1 MSLLVEQTLF
11 ASQYAFFTYD
21 TIDNNIYVNPT
32 QLDTI
37 NLPNVD
43 FEKVFVR
50 HIDELTIAAAMGPND
65 STALPTLM
73 QNKLITLLETLYHHD
88 FIDTDNASQ
97 LATRNRVSSDLD
109 VELEKMENKN
119 MMESVEDM
127 LSQNQHKYDF
137 QEKKNKLITL
147 LAKNNNIKDKY
158 TRVWYTHYIF
168 LAILIIFAIGVVAI
182 YAKGSSAKTVLDNK
196 PMYFYILI
204 FTGLLTLM
212 IITVINSYNLF
223 NKKHYEFE
231 TFVAASALI
240 TKINDYLQKLPAYID
255 LHLFLEENLI
265 SEHHNRQRIVR
276 SMNKEFDIMNY
287 SFMRKFQLNHYAINR
302 LRHNMKYIKYG
313 FVVVALISLF
323 GGLNIRTSVMLKN
336 NNVNGLPMTSGVF
349 KIFSVVLLLSYILVI
364 ALQERQNMSRR
375 KYNWNK
381 MYWLIKDND
390 ENSFNQ
396 CNQ

>member
-1 MSLLVEQTLF
+1 MSLLDQTLF
-11 ASQYAFFTYD
+11 ASQYAFFMYD

-32 QLDTI
+32 QLDTT
-37 NLPNVD
+37 NLPSVD
-43 FEKVFVR
+43 FDKIFVR
-50 HIDELTIAAAMGPND
+50 NMDDLTTATAMGPND
-65 STALPTLM
+65 SRALPTLM
-73 QNKLITLLETLYHHD
+73 QNKLITLLETLYIHD
-88 FIDTDNASQ
+88 FINTDNASQ
-97 LATRNRVSSDLD
+97 LATRNQVSSDLD

-168 LAILIIFAIGVVAI
+168 LAILVIFAIGVVAI
-182 YAKGSSAKTVLDNK
+182 YAKGSSAKTVVGDK

-212 IITVINSYNLF
+212 VITVINSYNLF
-223 NKKHYEFE
+223 NKKHYELE
-231 TFVAASALI
+231 TFVAVPALV
-240 TKINDYLQKLPAYID
+240 TKINNYLQKLPAYID

-276 SMNKEFDIMNY
+276 SMNKEFDIMNF

-302 LRHNMKYIKYG
+302 LRHNMQYIKYG

-323 GGLNIRTSVMLKN
+323 GGLNIRTIVMLKEN
-336 NNVNGLPMTSGVF
+336 RVNGLPMTSGVF
-349 KIFSVVLLLSYILVI
+349 KIFSFVLLLSYILVI
-364 ALQERQNMSRR
+364 ALQERQNKSRR

-381 MYWLIKDND
+381 MYWLIKDGD